1 MPGSRAR
8 ATLRPM
14 KQKPAAGNGKF
25 DLFYRKG
32 WAYLTVSPPEGT
44 GRPVYPEE
52 VENRMKLL
60 GVPRVGAKTIRDL
73 IEKGNGEAVP
83 LVEWPGGRSLAA
95 SIFVDIAGDGMSAS
109 ITVRPPKKG
118 AASPML
124 SEVLEELEQ
133 AGVSFG
139 IDSECIR
146 GLLSRKD
153 YGKPVPVAA
162 GVQPVFGRAHRAV
175 HHFNAN
181 RGKPWL
187 EMDFGRINLKELNF
201 IENRKAGDLLA
212 ELVPPVVA
220 VDGRKVTGETI
231 PAATDSEI
239 VKLGAGANTRLSPD
253 GTRLY
258 AECDGNVR
266 LADGKIL
273 IEPVITVRNVNYE
286 TGNIRFDGSVVIEGS
301 VADGFSVE
309 AGGDLQVGNSV
320 GKASLK
326 AGGSILLKT
335 GINGNGGGAI
345 DCGGDLLA
353 RYIVSCTVTCRGN
366 VLAEEAIMHSRI
378 TAFKHCVLNGRRS
391 EVIASDLVVGGSFW
405 CKKLGNFNEAATKLS
420 IGVEPILLLE
430 YRATAA
436 GINRKQ
442 DEWDKVERQLEQ
454 LGKLIKDGRADS
466 PAEARAQQARLQL
479 QASLDGISAEIAAL
493 RGKFPAL
500 RDRLLPSRRS
510 IAVIEETMFK
520 GVVVTFGNLEYR
532 VPDAGIRRTILKAG
546 ENQILESGFNFNEK
560 PELVFDAPED

>member
-8 ATLRPM
+8 ATLGPM
-14 KQKPAAGNGKF
+14 KQKPAAENGKF

-73 IEKGNGEAVP
+73 IEKGSGEAVP

-95 SIFVDIAGDGMSAS
+95 SIIVDIAGDGMSAS

-162 GVQPVFGRAHRAV
+162 GVPPVFGRAHRAV